1 MPEEL
6 THAWSRVVAQLRR
19 EVPAGRPQRILDTLV
34 PRELDGDT
42 LVVAAPDAHRAYI
55 ADRFGR
61 VVQACAAAVLG
72 PEVTVEIVGASAR
85 RAPDARRPTPDAPIV
100 DFNPKYTFEQYVIGD
115 GNRLAHGAAL
125 AVAEQPAQA
134 YNPLFVYGPPGVG
147 KTHLLQSIGNYLRD
161 YGSGVEVRYSTVEA
175 FTNAFVTALQ
185 SGGIERFKDAYRST
199 DVLLID
205 DVQFLQSKA
214 RTEEEFF
221 HTFNALYE
229 GGAQLVL
236 TSDRL
241 PRDLDALEDR
251 LRERFECGLVTDIR
265 PPDRSTRITILRK
278 RVAHDGVDLADDQVV
293 PVIADRIVDNVRV
306 LEGALIRVVAYSSLT
321 GRPITA
327 TWRPRSSPASTPT
340 SSPHRR
346 TIREIQLATCEAF
359 GVGIEELLLAQPHRP
374 RRLAPPGRHVL
385 VPRAHRPHAPRHRR
399 RLRRPR
405 PQHRPARRQAHRPA
419 HRHRRRRLRGGAR
432 ANRAVT
438 HITAGRAVTA
448 SADRLERLSTARM
461 WSTSPAFS
469 DHPHGFPTSPHPL

>member
-1 MPEEL
+1 VPEEL

-19 EVPAGRPQRILDTLV
+19 EVPAGRPQRILDTLD
-34 PRELDGDT
+34 PRELAGDT

-55 ADRFGR
+55 AERFGR
-61 VVQACAAAVLG
+61 VLQACAAAVLG
-72 PEVTVEIVGASAR
+72 PEVTVEVVAASDD
-85 RAPDARRPTPDAPIV
+85 RAPAPRRPVNPGPAV

-161 YGSGVEVRYSTVEA
+161 YGSGVEVRYTTVEA
-175 FTNAFVTALQ
+175 FTNAFVHALQ
-185 SGGIERFKDAYRST
+185 SGGIDRFKDAYRST

-321 GRPITA
+321 GRPITGDLA
-327 TWRPRSSPASTPT
+327 AEVLAGLYPDLVPA
-340 SSPHRR
+340 RR

-359 GVGIEELLLAQPHRP
+359 GVGIDELLSPSRAARVAWP
-374 RRLAPPGRHVL
+374 RQVAMYLSRELTDRTLPAIGDAFGGRDHSTVL
-385 VPRAHRPHAPRHRR
+385 HAVKRTGQRIATDADAYETVR
-399 RLRRPR
+399 ELTERLRTS
-405 PQHRPARRQAHRPA
+405 Q
-419 HRHRRRRLRGGAR
+419 R
-432 ANRAVT
+432 AAQ
-438 HITAGRAVTA
+438 
-448 SADRLERLSTARM
+448 
-461 WSTSPAFS
+461 
-469 DHPHGFPTSPHPL
+469 

>member
-1 MPEEL
+1 MPGRGSWPSC
-6 THAWSRVVAQLRR
+6 AARSRR
-19 EVPAGRPQRILDTLV
+19 AGRSGSSTRSFPASSTTPPSSSPLPT
-34 PRELDGDT
+34 PT
-42 LVVAAPDAHRAYI
+42 APTS
-55 ADRFGR
+55 
-61 VVQACAAAVLG
+61 
-72 PEVTVEIVGASAR
+72 PTASAVWCKHAQR
-85 RAPDARRPTPDAPIV
+85 RSSGPRSPWRSSPRRPNERPTP
-100 DFNPKYTFEQYVIGD
+100 D

-161 YGSGVEVRYSTVEA
+161 YGSGVEVRYTTVEA

-185 SGGIERFKDAYRST
+185 SGGIDRFKDAYRST

-241 PRDLDALEDR
+241 PRDLEALEDR

-278 RVAHDGVDLADDQVV
+278 RVAHDGVALADDQVV

-321 GRPITA
+321 GRPITGDLA
-327 TWRPRSSPASTPT
+327 AEVLAGLYPDLVPA
-340 SSPHRR
+340 RR

-359 GVGIEELLLAQPHRP
+359 GVGIEELLSPS
-374 RRLAPPGRHVL
+374 
-385 VPRAHRPHAPRHRR
+385 RAARVAWQRAPHAPRHRR

-419 HRHRRRRLRGGAR
+419 HRHRRRRLRDGAR

>member
-6 THAWSRVVAQLRR
+6 SHAWSRVLAQLRR
-19 EVPAGRPQRILDTLV
+19 EVPAGRPQRILDTLEA
-34 PRELDGDT
+34 RELAGDT
-42 LVVAAPDAHRAYI
+42 LVLAAPDAHRAYI

-61 VVQACAAAVLG
+61 VLQACAAAVLG
-72 PEVTVEIVGASAR
+72 PEVTVEVVAASAQ
-85 RAPDARRPTPDAPIV
+85 RAPDARRPTPRPNTPAAT
-100 DFNPKYTFEQYVIGD
+100 FNPKYTFEQFVIGD

-147 KTHLLQSIGNYLRD
+147 KTHLLHSIGNYLRGF
-161 YGSGVEVRYSTVEA
+161 GSGVEVRYTTVEA

-185 SGGIERFKDAYRST
+185 SGGIERFKHAYRST

-229 GGAQLVL
+229 EGSQLVL

-241 PRDLDALEDR
+241 PRDMDALEDR

-265 PPDRSTRITILRK
+265 PPDRTTRMTILRK
-278 RVAHDGVDLADDQVV
+278 RIAHDGVELADDQVV

-306 LEGALIRVVAYSSLT
+306 LEGALIRVVAYGSLT
-321 GRPITA
+321 SRPITGDLA
-327 TWRPRSSPASTPT
+327 AEVLTGLYPELVPA
-340 SSPHRR
+340 RR

-359 GVGIEELLLAQPHRP
+359 GLALDDLLSPSRAARVAWPRQVAMYLSRELTDRTLPAIGDAFGGRDHSTVVHAVKRTGERIATDAEAYETVRELTE
-374 RRLAPPGRHVL
+374 RLRTS
-385 VPRAHRPHAPRHRR
+385 PRAA
-399 RLRRPR
+399 
-405 PQHRPARRQAHRPA
+405 
-419 HRHRRRRLRGGAR
+419 
-432 ANRAVT
+432 
-438 HITAGRAVTA
+438 
-448 SADRLERLSTARM
+448 E
-461 WSTSPAFS
+461 
-469 DHPHGFPTSPHPL
+469 

>member
-1 MPEEL
+1 VPEEL
-6 THAWSRVVAQLRR
+6 SHAWARVVAQLRR
-19 EVPAGRPQRILDTLV
+19 QVPAGRPQRILDTLEA
-34 PRELDGDT
+34 RELDGPI
-42 LVVAAPDAHRAYI
+42 LVVAAPDPHRAYI

-61 VVQACAAAVLG
+61 VIQACAAAVLG
-72 PEVTVEIVGASAR
+72 SDVTVAVVAR
-85 RAPDARRPTPDAPIV
+85 SETRHPTPDARRPGPTAPV
-100 DFNPKYTFEQYVIGD
+100 ATFNPKYTFEQFVIGD

-147 KTHLLQSIGNYLRD
+147 KTHLLHSIGNYLRD
-161 YGSGVEVRYSTVEA
+161 YGAGVEVRYTTVEA
-175 FTNAFVTALQ
+175 FTNAFVNALQ

-229 GGAQLVL
+229 SGSQLVL

-241 PRDLDALEDR
+241 PRDMDALEDR

-278 RVAHDGVDLADDQVV
+278 RVAHDGIELADDQAI

-306 LEGALIRVVAYSSLT
+306 LEGALIRVVAYGSLT
-321 GRPITA
+321 GRPITGDLA
-327 TWRPRSSPASTPT
+327 AEVLAGLYPDLVPA
-340 SSPHRR
+340 RR

-359 GVGIEELLLAQPHRP
+359 GVALDELLSPSRAARVVWP
-374 RRLAPPGRHVL
+374 RQVAMYLSRELTDRTLPAIGDAFGGRDHSTVL
-385 VPRAHRPHAPRHRR
+385 HAVKRTGRRIATDPDAYETVRALTEH
-399 RLRRPR
+399 LRTST
-405 PQHRPARRQAHRPA
+405 
-419 HRHRRRRLRGGAR
+419 R
-432 ANRAVT
+432 AA
-438 HITAGRAVTA
+438 
-448 SADRLERLSTARM
+448 E
-461 WSTSPAFS
+461 
-469 DHPHGFPTSPHPL
+469 

>member
-1 MPEEL
+1 VPEEL
-6 THAWSRVVAQLRR
+6 SQAWSRVVVQLRR
-19 EVPAGRPQRILDTLV
+19 EVPAGRPQRLLDTLE
-34 PRELDGDT
+34 PRELDGAT
-42 LVVAAPDAHRAYI
+42 LIVSAPDPHRSYI

-61 VVQACAAAVLG
+61 VLQACVAAVLG
-72 PEVTVEIVGASAR
+72 PEVTVELVAR
-85 RAPDARRPTPDAPIV
+85 SHVAPQRARKPLSLGPVI
-100 DFNPKYTFEQYVIGD
+100 DFNPKYTFEQFVIGD

-147 KTHLLQSIGNYLRD
+147 KTHLLHSIGNYLRE
-161 YGSGVEVRYSTVEA
+161 YGAGVEVRYTTVEA
-175 FTNAFVTALQ
+175 FTNAFVNALQ

-229 GGAQLVL
+229 GGSQLVL

-241 PRDLDALEDR
+241 PRDMGALEAR

-278 RVAHDGVDLADDQVV
+278 RVAHDAIELADDQAI

-321 GRPITA
+321 GRPITGDLA
-327 TWRPRSSPASTPT
+327 VEVLAGLYPDLVPA
-340 SSPHRR
+340 RR
-346 TIREIQLATCEAF
+346 TIREIQLATCDAF
-359 GVGIEELLLAQPHRP
+359 GVGLDELLSPSRAARVAWPRQVAMYLARELTDRTLP
-374 RRLAPPGRHVL
+374 AIGDAFGGRDHSTVL
-385 VPRAHRPHAPRHRR
+385 HAVKRTSKRIATDADAYETVR
-399 RLRRPR
+399 QLTERLRTST
-405 PQHRPARRQAHRPA
+405 PAAQ
-419 HRHRRRRLRGGAR
+419 
-432 ANRAVT
+432 
-438 HITAGRAVTA
+438 
-448 SADRLERLSTARM
+448 
-461 WSTSPAFS
+461 
-469 DHPHGFPTSPHPL
+469 